1 MCIRDRSNA
10 VTTATTVTT
19 AATAAV
25 AQTTIQ
31 TQPVA
36 ESTAPVLL
44 ASSET
49 TTDDIM
55 GFKEDR
61 LKAKYLNSIKG
72 KKILYISPNLPDY
85 DTSSG
90 GKRATRMLQLMAE
103 ECEVYA
109 YARGA
114 RQQKYIDKLASVNV
128 TFLAEYD
135 YDKIKAQHE
144 RFDVIIYA
152 WYYTLHESLRFKEL
166 YPEARII
173 CDSVDIHWVRE
184 QRSLGLWEGLTQ
196 EKVDENKRS
205 EVSAYSQ
212 ADVVWAVTEPDRQAV
227 LREIPNADV
236 RVVSNIH
243 DAHFTDYIAD
253 KPNNMLFFGGF
264 NHYPNISAAKLIVEK
279 ILPVVRAA
287 VPDAQLI
294 LAGANAP
301 EEVIALGEVEGVNY
315 LGFIEEEDVEKL
327 YLSSKLCVA
336 PLLAGAGIKGK
347 ICESIAYMLPIVTNG
362 IGNEGIQL
370 ENERD
375 GLITEDFD
383 EMAQMIIGA
392 FQGKYDLEQMAK
404 NAQGMLFGLVG
415 SKIVKDHMLMSIPRE
430 VSICIVT
437 WNRLDML
444 KDCIESMVKNT
455 MYPFYK
461 ILVHSNGCEDGTQE
475 YLADIAKKDA
485 RIIPIL
491 SKENEVFV
499 IPNNKMMDLY
509 PHNDAVLVNNDV
521 TVELNWLNALV
532 NAAYMHRQIGL
543 SGSKILYP
551 DGTLQ
556 EFGSELY
563 GDGTGRNIGKWDE
576 NPNKDEYSR
585 ITYVG
590 YVSGCSLYIKR
601 STIKKI
607 GTFDEQF
614 HPCYCEDSD
623 LCYTAW
629 ENDLHT
635 VVTPFSVI
643 NHFEGGTSG
652 KDEDSG
658 FKSYQKVNF
667 EKFLAKHKHNLDD
680 IKTKIDGLNKAQFN

>member
-1 MCIRDRSNA
+1 M
-10 VTTATTVTT
+10 
-19 AATAAV
+19 
-25 AQTTIQ
+25 
-31 TQPVA
+31 
-36 ESTAPVLL
+36 LL
-44 ASSET
+44 
-49 TTDDIM
+49 
-55 GFKEDR
+55 
-61 LKAKYLNSIKG
+61 
-72 KKILYISPNLPDY
+72 
-85 DTSSG
+85 
-90 GKRATRMLQLMAE
+90 
-103 ECEVYA
+103 
-109 YARGA
+109 
-114 RQQKYIDKLASVNV
+114 
-128 TFLAEYD
+128 
-135 YDKIKAQHE
+135 
-144 RFDVIIYA
+144 
-152 WYYTLHESLRFKEL
+152 
-166 YPEARII
+166 
-173 CDSVDIHWVRE
+173 
-184 QRSLGLWEGLTQ
+184 
-196 EKVDENKRS
+196 
-205 EVSAYSQ
+205 
-212 ADVVWAVTEPDRQAV
+212 
-227 LREIPNADV
+227 
-236 RVVSNIH
+236 
-243 DAHFTDYIAD
+243 
-253 KPNNMLFFGGF
+253 
-264 NHYPNISAAKLIVEK
+264 
-279 ILPVVRAA
+279 
-287 VPDAQLI
+287 
-294 LAGANAP
+294 
-301 EEVIALGEVEGVNY
+301 
-315 LGFIEEEDVEKL
+315 
-327 YLSSKLCVA
+327 
-336 PLLAGAGIKGK
+336 
-347 ICESIAYMLPIVTNG
+347 
-362 IGNEGIQL
+362 
-370 ENERD
+370 
-375 GLITEDFD
+375 
-383 EMAQMIIGA
+383 
-392 FQGKYDLEQMAK
+392 
-404 NAQGMLFGLVG
+404 
-415 SKIVKDHMLMSIPRE
+415 SIPRE

-444 KDCIESMVKNT
+444 KDCIDSMLKNT

-475 YLADIAKKDA
+475 YLADLAKKDA

-499 IPNNKMMDLY
+499 IPNNKMMDLF

-576 NPNKDEYSR
+576 NPNKEEYSK

-601 STIKKI
+601 TTIKKI

-652 KDEDSG
+652 KDEESG
-658 FKSYQKVNF
+658 FKSYQKINF